1 MQKQP
6 NEYKF
11 ILTNTNMPSSICRQ
25 VRRRILYDALYPVAQ
40 WLSGGCWE
48 HRACDT
54 ALLRRRE
61 IQKIIKDQKGRKTR
75 SRGWEDTD
83 LVSLFDLPNFS
94 LYCDHKIAAICT
106 SDYIY
111 KLRHRI
117 IQSFGS
123 ERTPI
128 GIFIY
133 STAAFQHK
141 CLFTT
146 PEMVS
151 SHRWRTIA
159 L

>member
-1 MQKQP
+1 MWKQP
-6 NEYKF
+6 HKYKF
-11 ILTNTNMPSSICRQ
+11 ILTNTNTRSWICRQ
-25 VRRRILYDALYPVAQ
+25 VRRCFFVWVPLPCGSMAIQWWALV
-40 WLSGGCWE
+40 
-48 HRACDT
+48 T
-54 ALLRRRE
+54 
-61 IQKIIKDQKGRKTR
+61 QKITKDQKGRKTR
-75 SRGWEDTD
+75 STGWEDTN
-83 LVSLFDLPNFS
+83 LVSLFDFPNFN

-123 ERTPI
+123 EGTPI

-141 CLFTT
+141 CLFTA